1 MSEWVSEWASER
13 ASEWIGG
20 LLGEWLSDWVS
31 ECMRPW
37 LSEWVS
43 EWVREWVSVHEWV
56 RVSEWVNEWVSEWV
70 LARVCA
76 CIHDWVNEWLSEWD
90 IDLVNQFFSHDM
102 HRKMGDSHWKNV
114 VQITKVQLT
123 VIQPIKP
130 RNVHGRTF
138 CYWGHLKR
146 QTLKLTLVQRF
157 AFLLMKIDGSNQK
170 FQFSFFPFRN
180 HNTTV

>member
-1 MSEWVSEWASER
+1 MSEWEW
-13 ASEWIGG
+13 
-20 LLGEWLSDWVS
+20 
-31 ECMRPW
+31 
-37 LSEWVS
+37 
-43 EWVREWVSVHEWV
+43 
-56 RVSEWVNEWVSEWV
+56 VSEWVNEWVSEWV
-70 LARVCA
+70 LACVCA
-76 CIHDWVNEWLSEWD
+76 CVHDWVNEWLSEWD

-102 HRKMGDSHWKNV
+102 HRIMGDSHWKNV

-123 VIQPIKP
+123 VIQPIKA

-157 AFLLMKIDGSNQK
+157 SFLLMKIDGSNQK

-180 HNTTV
+180 HNTNGLILPQIGIFYETLFFFVHHPKNVTPFILLMFHIWNKLCL